1 MDAERSL
8 SSHNIAFLEAI
19 YEQYEQD
26 PNSVSADWRA
36 LIEYENGRSG
46 TGASS
51 TANGHVLPDRGGDV
65 SRNLPAGTEVEQ
77 VALQKQVDRLIE
89 NYRLIGHLRSDI
101 DPLERPRPVV
111 REGLDLDYFG
121 LSEEHLDR
129 EFSPG
134 RLLDRP
140 LASLREI
147 IEKLQ
152 RTYCRR
158 VGVEYW
164 DLHDVTMR
172 SWLRERMEA
181 SENEVLP
188 SKEEQL
194 ELWRSLARCDEV
206 DNFLHTKFLGAKR
219 FSIAGAES
227 VLALLHTLIE
237 AGGSGGIEEV
247 LIGMAHRGRLSV
259 MMNILGQ
266 TPSQI
271 FEKFESG
278 DPWANLGSGDV
289 KYHLGCYRDYVT
301 REGNNMYLA
310 LAFNPSHLEAITP
323 VIAGRVRA
331 SQDKLPPGEET
342 KVLGVTLHG
351 DAAVMGQGVYAETLN
366 LSKLQ
371 GYGNHGTVRVVI
383 NNQVGFTTDPSD
395 SRSTVYPTA
404 VADMLNAPVFH
415 VNGNDP
421 EAAAYVAKLAVEYR
435 QKFESDVIIDIVC
448 FRKFGHNEGD
458 EPTFTQPDMYR
469 RIKERKGVRELYEQ
483 RLLARGTVTEQ
494 DLVNEREALKAEF
507 EVALDKVRSKNGNGN
522 GIKHAK
528 SPMHGVWEN
537 YAGGPDA
544 DVPVADTSI
553 PAKRLDELSERI
565 VAVPETFKLHRKL
578 QRFVKELGEMTR
590 GEAPLSWAAAEHMAY
605 ASLLTEG
612 HSVRIS
618 GQDAIRGTFT
628 HRHVGWTD
636 SESGVRYFAM
646 QNLSEDQGRFDC
658 YNSPLSEFAVL
669 GFEFGYSLASPD
681 TLLIW
686 EAQFGDFA
694 NGAQVIIDQFLS
706 SSEDKWNRISGLVMF
721 LPHGYEGQGP
731 EHSSARL
738 ERFLQLCAEDNMQVC
753 NLTTPAQMFH
763 ALRRQIHRKWRKPL
777 IIMTPKS
784 LLRTRQSFSPRE
796 ELSDGGFQR
805 LIDDKSIDDK
815 GAKKVRR
822 LMFCSGK
829 IYYDLLAHRE
839 ELGRDDVALVRLEQ
853 FYPFPTDAAKA
864 AIARYSEATEVLW
877 VQEEPK
883 NMGGWA
889 FVRPFLEEVVGKL
902 PLRYAGRAN
911 SASPATGSSESHKLE
926 QQMNMQ
932 GAFADLA

>member
-26 PNSVSADWRA
+26 PDSVAADWRA
-36 LIEYENGRSG
+36 LIEYERGRSG
-46 TGASS
+46 DGLV
-51 TANGHVLPDRGGDV
+51 NGHGDAPGLAER
-65 SRNLPAGTEVEQ
+65 RNGAAAPMPADVEQ

-89 NYRLIGHLRSDI
+89 NYRLLGHLRADI
-101 DPLERPRPVV
+101 DPLGRPRTMF
-111 REGLDLDYFG
+111 REGLDLDYFR
-121 LSEEHLDR
+121 LTEAHLDR
-129 EFSPG
+129 EFSAG
-134 RLLDRP
+134 RLFEDRT
-140 LASLREI
+140 LVTLREI
-147 IEKLQ
+147 IAKLQ
-152 RTYCRR
+152 RVYCRR
-158 VGVEYW
+158 IGVEYW
-164 DLHDVTMR
+164 DLHDVTRR

-181 SENEVLP
+181 VENEVVP
-188 SKEEQL
+188 ATEEQL
-194 ELWRSLARCDEV
+194 ELWRSLARCDEI

-227 VLALLHTLIE
+227 VLSLLHTLIE
-237 AGGSGGIEEV
+237 AGGEQGVEEV
-247 LIGMAHRGRLSV
+247 LLGMAHRGRLSV

-266 TPSQI
+266 TPAQV
-271 FEKFESG
+271 FERFESG
-278 DPWANLGSGDV
+278 DPWANMGSGDV

-301 REGNNMYLA
+301 RQGNAMYLA

-331 SQDKLPPGEET
+331 SQDKRKPGEET

-366 LSKLQ
+366 LSRLE
-371 GYGNHGTVRVVI
+371 GYGNRGTIRVVI
-383 NNQVGFTTDPSD
+383 NNQVGFTTDPNE

-415 VNGNDP
+415 VNGDDP

-435 QKFESDVIIDIVC
+435 QRFETDVIIDLVC
-448 FRKFGHNEGD
+448 YRQYGHNEGD

-469 RIKERKGVRELYEQ
+469 IIRERETVREKYEQ
-483 RLLARGTVTEQ
+483 RLLERGTITQQ
-494 DLVNEREALKAEF
+494 DLDDERVTLKNEFEEAL
-507 EVALDKVRSKNGNGN
+507 DQVRSKTKNG
-522 GIKHAK
+522 HSK

-537 YAGGPDA
+537 FAGGPDA
-544 DVPVADTSI
+544 DVPDVHTGV
-553 PAKRLDELSERI
+553 PAEELDALAEKI
-565 VAVPETFKLHRKL
+565 VAVPEGFTLHRKL
-578 QRFVKELGEMTR
+578 ERFVKELGEMAR

-618 GQDAIRGTFT
+618 GQDSIRGTFT
-628 HRHVGWTD
+628 HRHCGWTD
-636 SESGVRYFAM
+636 NDSGIRYFAL
-646 QNLSEDQGRFDC
+646 QNLSDDQGRFDC
-658 YNSPLSEFAVL
+658 YNSPLSEFGVL

-686 EAQFGDFA
+686 EAQFGDFV

-738 ERFLQLCAEDNMQVC
+738 ERFLQMCAEDNMQVC
-753 NLTTPAQMFH
+753 NLTTPGQMFH
-763 ALRRQIHRKWRKPL
+763 VLRRQIRRKWRKPL

-784 LLRTRQSFSPRE
+784 LLRTRQSFTPRE
-796 ELSDGGFQR
+796 ELTNGTFAR
-805 LIDDKSIDDK
+805 LIDDPDIKDE
-815 GAKKVRR
+815 AAQKVRR
-822 LMFCSGK
+822 VMFCSGK
-829 IYYDLLAHRE
+829 VYYDLHAHRE
-839 ELGRDDVALVRLEQ
+839 ELGRNDVALVRLEQ
-853 FYPFPTDAAKA
+853 FYPFPAEAARA
-864 AIARYSEATEVLW
+864 ALARYANATDVLW

-883 NMGGWA
+883 NMGGWTFA
-889 FVRPFLEEVVGKL
+889 RPLFEEVVGDL
-902 PLRYAGRAN
+902 PLRYAGRAA
-911 SASPATGSSESHKLE
+911 SASPATGSHESHALE
-926 QQMNMQ
+926 QKMIMQ
-932 GAFADLA
+932 EAFAQSEG

>member
-26 PNSVSADWRA
+26 PDSVSADWRA

-46 TGASS
+46 AGVPS
-51 TANGHVLPDRGGDV
+51 TAAGHVRSDRGRDV
-65 SRNLPAGTEVEQ
+65 PSHLPAGAEAEQ

-89 NYRLIGHLRSDI
+89 NYRLIGHLRADI
-101 DPLERPRPVV
+101 DPLDRPRPVV
-111 REGLDLDYFG
+111 REGLDLDYFELG
-121 LSEEHLDR
+121 EEHLDR

-134 RLLDRP
+134 RLFEQP
-140 LASLREI
+140 LVSLREI
-147 IEKLQ
+147 IAKLK

-164 DLHDVTMR
+164 DLHDVSLR

-181 SENEVLP
+181 SENEVVP
-188 SKEEQL
+188 SKDEQL
-194 ELWRSLARCDEV
+194 GLWRSLARCDEV
-206 DNFLHTKFLGAKR
+206 DSFLHTKFLGAKR

-301 REGNNMYLA
+301 REGHNMYLA

-331 SQDKLPPGEET
+331 SQDKLPPGDET

-366 LSKLQ
+366 LSRLQ
-371 GYGNHGTVRVVI
+371 GYGNHGTIRVVI

-415 VNGNDP
+415 VNGDDP

-435 QKFESDVIIDIVC
+435 QTFKSDVIIDLVC

-469 RIKERKGVRELYEQ
+469 RITDRKGVRELYEQ
-483 RLLARGTVTEQ
+483 RLLERGTVTEQ

-507 EVALDKVRSKNGNGN
+507 EAALDKVRSKNDNGDS
-522 GIKHAK
+522 IKHAK
-528 SPMHGVWEN
+528 SPMHGVWEH

-544 DVPVADTSI
+544 DVPVADTSV
-553 PAKRLDELSERI
+553 PAKRLDELAARI
-565 VAVPETFKLHRKL
+565 VDVPKTFKLHRKL
-578 QRFVKELGEMTR
+578 KRFVSELGEMAR

-636 SESGVRYFAM
+636 NDSGERYFAM
-646 QNLSEDQGRFDC
+646 QNLSEGQGRFDC

-763 ALRRQIHRKWRKPL
+763 ALRRQILRKWRKPL

-796 ELSDGGFQR
+796 ALSDGGFQR
-805 LIDDKSIDDK
+805 LIDDESIDDK
-815 GAKKVRR
+815 GAQKVRR

-829 IYYDLLAHRE
+829 VYYDLLAHRE
-839 ELGRDDVALVRLEQ
+839 ELGREDVAIIRLEQ
-853 FYPFPTDAAKA
+853 FYPFPTEAAKA
-864 AIARYSEATEVLW
+864 AIARYAKATEVLW

-889 FVRPFLEEVVGKL
+889 FVRPFFEEVVGKL
-902 PLRYAGRAN
+902 PLRYAGRAA

-926 QQMNMQ
+926 QQINMQ